1 MVLTSEN
8 NTYCNTGVDYKD
20 GHASRQFVKI
30 GETNFVIITPEKF
43 VYHPEIEKCRDR
55 PFNQLL
61 AEKIVK
67 AYVSELHVSL
77 RKQGRVLQA

>member
-1 MVLTSEN
+1 M
-8 NTYCNTGVDYKD
+8 
-20 GHASRQFVKI
+20 HAVKV
-30 GETNFVIITPEKF
+30 GQTNFGIIMPEKF
-43 VYHPEIEKCRDR
+43 VYHPEIEKCRDG

-77 RKQGRVLQA
+77 QKQGRVLQA